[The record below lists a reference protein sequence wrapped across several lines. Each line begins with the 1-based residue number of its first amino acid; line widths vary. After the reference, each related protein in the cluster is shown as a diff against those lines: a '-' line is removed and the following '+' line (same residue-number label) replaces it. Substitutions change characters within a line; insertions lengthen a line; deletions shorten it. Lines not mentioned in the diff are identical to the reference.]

1 MFRLVIAVPTT
12 SPSLGKRGG
21 EDASGGRYP
30 WMRRLQTHEESY
42 AVAFT
47 HALSPVVV
55 LVSLRPGRAR
65 AHRFYSMSRCSRRT
79 STFGMGAPSG
89 CASGIARA
97 DEIVDCDPAMCFP
110 ITLNRP
116 TQGIPTEYRRR
127 KQAMGIVKRAVW
139 TIARWD
145 LSAED
150 RV

>member
-1 MFRLVIAVPTT
+1 MN
-12 SPSLGKRGG
+12 
-21 EDASGGRYP
+21 ASGTDTYTRGIV
-30 WMRRLQTHEESY
+30 Y

-47 HALSPVVV
+47 HVLSLP
-55 LVSLRPGRAR
+55 SLRDSIGVSSTRRGRGRGRAR
-65 AHRFYSMSRCSRRT
+65 AHRFYSMSRCDSRRT

-127 KQAMGIVKRAVW
+127 KQAMGIVKRA
-139 TIARWD
+139 A
-145 LSAED
+145 
-150 RV
+150 

>member
-1 MFRLVIAVPTT
+1 
-12 SPSLGKRGG
+12 
-21 EDASGGRYP
+21 
-30 WMRRLQTHEESY
+30 MRRVQTRTHEESY

-47 HALSPVVV
+47 HVLSLP
-55 LVSLRPGRAR
+55 SLRDSIGVSSTRRGRGRGRAR

-116 TQGIPTEYRRR
+116 TQEIPTEYRRR
-127 KQAMGIVKRAVW
+127 KQAMGIVKRA
-139 TIARWD
+139 A
-145 LSAED
+145 
-150 RV
+150 